1 VYLTEPSSAEEGGTA
16 LAVTGGVPL
25 GIKVTFI
32 LKREGRP
39 LPYGETNVVRDVALK
54 FSYTQLRK

>member
-1 VYLTEPSSAEEGGTA
+1 MYLTEPSSAEEGGTA

-32 LKREGRP
+32 SERKRKAR
-39 LPYGETNVVRDVALK
+39 PYGKIDIVRDVALK
-54 FSYTQLRK
+54 FSKTILRE